1 MKDLIVRLCRWGLT
15 VLGVNAAIS
24 CDNNIEVAPMY
35 GVPVV
40 EYGSPFMEYRIKGQ
54 VVSSNSGDPIKG
66 IAVTYI
72 NEATKQ
78 ESKDTVW
85 TTSNGEFEC
94 HGTDFPTESIILK
107 FTDVDGVENI
117 AEFDSKSVRM
127 ALKKVEDGDGR
138 WNMGVFTTDDLNIT
152 LLPTELFGVVP
163 PITLAY
169 GTQYDEY
176 VEKSNA
182 EKR

>member
-24 CDNNIEVAPMY
+24 CDSNIDVAPMY
-35 GVPVV
+35 GVLVA
-40 EYGSPFMEYRIKGQ
+40 EYGSPFMEYRIKGK
-54 VVSSNSGDPIKG
+54 VVNAIGLHPIKG

-72 NEATKQ
+72 NGSTQ
-78 ESKDTVW
+78 IESKDTVW

-94 HGTDFPTESIILK
+94 HGTDVPTESIILK

-152 LLPTELFGVVP
+152 LSPTEYDEFP
-163 PITLAY
+163 PITALY
-169 GTQYDEY
+169 GTQYDKY
-176 VEKSNA
+176 VEKTNA

>member
-1 MKDLIVRLCRWGLT
+1 MKDLIIRLCRWGLT

-24 CDNNIEVAPMY
+24 CDSNIDVAPMY
-35 GVPVV
+35 GVPVA
-40 EYGSPFMEYRIKGQ
+40 EYGSPFMEYRIKGL
-54 VVSSNSGDPIKG
+54 VVSSVNEHPIKG

-72 NEATKQ
+72 NETTQ
-78 ESKDTVW
+78 IESKDTVW

-94 HGTDFPTESIILK
+94 HGTDVPTESIILK
-107 FTDVDGVENI
+107 FTDVDGEENI
-117 AEFDSKSVRM
+117 DEFDSAMVRM

-138 WNMGVFTTDDLNIT
+138 WNMGVFTTDDISIKLI
-152 LLPTELFGVVP
+152 PIEYGMFP

-176 VEKSNA
+176 VEKTNA